1 MGKMLENV
9 GHTSPLYNPIISDIS
24 GYFWYRVPRLAL
36 RSHPPGSGP
45 AAPRMRFPGPFGSH
59 HPAALASGPSLQQIL
74 IAAQENMG
82 KWGYVTTAASQETP
96 FVVFDGICSIFKD

>member
-45 AAPRMRFPGPFGSH
+45 AAPRIRFPGPFGSH
-59 HPAALASGPSLQQIL
+59 HPAALASGRSLQQIL

-82 KWGYVTTAASQETP
+82 NGVM
-96 FVVFDGICSIFKD
+96 